1 MNYPAVSQNITS
13 EIKNVSGVRLP
24 KQKRSQI
31 SFDQMINSA
40 MSLLEERGLEAT
52 TVKNILIHSG
62 AGAGTFYARFDS
74 RDALLNYLF
83 IEFWED
89 TAKEWEIILTP
100 PRWSTA
106 SVENIVVQIT
116 RTMVLWSQAHSST
129 LRAFLVYA
137 MCHPEYALL
146 DRTVELDNHVADHVI
161 DLLIEHDDELT
172 RPDLEQAV
180 RLATLQVFATLRS
193 RYIFAWGDRDD
204 GIGDEKLALEL
215 AKIFLSYLGLM
226 EAKRDGS
233 HMDPENKP
241 RVAHMQKIKNILAQ
255 EGFSIKEASYKKQQ
269 MKIPP
274 E

>member
-1 MNYPAVSQNITS
+1 
-13 EIKNVSGVRLP
+13 
-24 KQKRSQI
+24 
-31 SFDQMINSA
+31 
-40 MSLLEERGLEAT
+40 
-52 TVKNILIHSG
+52 
-62 AGAGTFYARFDS
+62 
-74 RDALLNYLF
+74 
-83 IEFWED
+83 
-89 TAKEWEIILTP
+89 
-100 PRWSTA
+100 
-106 SVENIVVQIT
+106 
-116 RTMVLWSQAHSST
+116 
-129 LRAFLVYA
+129 